1 MHTRH
6 SRLTLVLPGETP
18 AQLASR
24 LREQEQTLAA
34 IVAAPVRYLP
44 QAFLDA
50 VAGLFPEVS
59 VEVPSA
65 YGLTA
70 SR

>member
-1 MHTRH
+1 MQA
-6 SRLTLVLPGETP
+6 RLTLVLRGETP

-24 LREQEQTLAA
+24 LREQEQTVAT
-34 IVAAPVRYLP
+34 IIAAPVRYLP

-50 VAGLFPEVS
+50 VAGLFPDVS
-59 VEVPSA
+59 VEAPRI
-65 YGLTA
+65 TA